1 MKPLVDVFRIGGRI
15 KQKNKKPECSH
26 THMLRMS
33 SFFFVFFLFFYLFL
47 FFFFFFFFFFNIS
60 FSDEMRFYS
69 VYTVLEY
76 IAIG

>member
-1 MKPLVDVFRIGGRI
+1 MTT
-15 KQKNKKPECSH
+15 KNCLPGES
-26 THMLRMS
+26 R
-33 SFFFVFFLFFYLFL
+33 FFVTRIENFLFAFS
-47 FFFFFFFFFFNIS
+47 FFFFFFNIS